1 MAKNV
6 QAPLATMTSSS
17 AINSAIQRKMRRGY
31 RCESPILGN
40 MLIGNGVIRAR
51 KGKRWKIF

>member
-1 MAKNV
+1 M
-6 QAPLATMTSSS
+6 QAPLATTTSSA

-40 MLIGNGVIRAR
+40 MLTGNGVIRAR